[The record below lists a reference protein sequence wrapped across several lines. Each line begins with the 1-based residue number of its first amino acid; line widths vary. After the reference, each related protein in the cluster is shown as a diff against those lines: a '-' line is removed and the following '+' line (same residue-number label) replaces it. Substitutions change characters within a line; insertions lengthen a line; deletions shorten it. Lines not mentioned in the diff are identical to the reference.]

1 MLFAITNDGEDKGY
15 EYATGILFEE
25 NYDRVYRKAASIL
38 SDAELAKDAT
48 QETFLRVFSKMDT
61 LTDKSKF
68 SSWVCSIAI
77 NICNRMLM
85 QKMKYRSNNLS
96 IYDDDGNI
104 RENISGLIDFNVPD
118 NVYEDC
124 EIRQE
129 LKRYI
134 GELDIESQQIINMQI
149 YNDFSIEEIA
159 ACMDMKEGTIKSKIH
174 RAKHKV
180 ADKFRKLIDMKG

>member
-1 MLFAITNDGEDKGY
+1 MFFAFANDGEDKGY
-15 EYATGILFEE
+15 EYAIEILFGE
-25 NYDRVYRKAASIL
+25 NYDKVYRKASSIL

-48 QETFLRVFSKMDT
+48 QETFLRAFSKMDT

-85 QKMKYRSNNLS
+85 QKINYRSNNLS
-96 IYDDDGNI
+96 IYDDGNI
-104 RENISGLIDFNVPD
+104 RDNISGLIDFNVPD
-118 NVYEDC
+118 NIYEDS

-129 LKRYI
+129 LKQYI
-134 GELDIESQQIINMQI
+134 GELDVESRQIINMQI
-149 YNDFSIEEIA
+149 YNEFSIEEIA
-159 ACMDMKEGTIKSKIH
+159 ACMDMKVGTIKSKIH